1 MKCNSCVHE
10 AKEGYINTYCLKCK
24 YAYFENTDAF
34 QNKSDLYEEKTI
46 NHVHTI
52 EDCCEMIKLQ
62 GKLISDKLNKDEQF
76 YVNTLN
82 QIVDRILELYKE
94 EQSSGNRDIIQNYN
108 AKDIIDNFFKRSN

>member
-1 MKCNSCVHE
+1 MN
-10 AKEGYINTYCLKCK
+10 
-24 YAYFENTDAF
+24 
-34 QNKSDLYEEKTI
+34 EEKTI

-82 QIVDRILELYKE
+82 QIADRILELYQE
-94 EQSSGNRDIIQNYN
+94 ELSVNNRTIIQNYDT
-108 AKDIIDNFFKRSN
+108 KKIIEDFFKRNDFD